1 MDQNWDKPDNQGN
14 DPDKWAIPEPKKKRG
29 GFFRSSF
36 GSALLGGALVAIV
49 GAVLLLTGAVKSSG
63 GDTTTIEQTAAA
75 PIAATSSE
83 EGAGSNGGNTVDQIY
98 KADGNGVAFIE
109 SSIPAEESSEAF
121 NPFGESESQGG
132 GTATGSGIVL
142 DSQGHILTNNHV
154 IEGADKI
161 EVKLGESDKEYTAE
175 VVGTDPASDLA
186 LLKVSAPS
194 SELTPLTLGD
204 SSKMEVGDPVV
215 AIGNPFG
222 LDRTVTSGI
231 VSALQRQIQAPN
243 GFSIDNVIQT
253 DAAINPG
260 NSGGPL
266 INDAGEVIGIN
277 SQIETGGNGAD
288 GNVGIGF
295 AIPINTAKEVISE
308 LETKGTVEHA
318 YLGITGGT
326 ITPQLAE
333 AVNLPVK
340 EGVLI
345 ASVEPGGPAAKAGL
359 KGGSTEAT
367 IGGEPV
373 TLGGDVI
380 TEADGEKIT
389 NMEQVIELVSQKK
402 VGDKMTIKYLRD
414 GKEQTA
420 TVTLGTRPAKV
431 EEASPQG

>member
-1 MDQNWDKPDNQGN
+1 MDDLPNSGM
-14 DPDKWAIPEPKKKRG
+14 DPQPQQPQPQQQPEKKK

-36 GSALLGGALVAIV
+36 GSALLGGLVVAVV
-49 GAVLLLTGAVKSSG
+49 GAVLLLTGAVKSKG
-63 GDTTTIEQTAAA
+63 GGTTTVEQTMSA
-75 PIAATSSE
+75 PIASQSG
-83 EGAGSNGGNTVDQIY
+83 EGGNEGGNTVDEIY
-98 KADGNGVAFIE
+98 KRDGDGVAFIE
-109 SSIPAEESSEAF
+109 STIPAEESSESF
-121 NPFGESESQGG
+121 NPFIEPESQGG
-132 GTATGSGIVL
+132 GTATGSGIVI
-142 DSQGHILTNNHV
+142 DDKGHILTNNHV

-161 EVKLGESDKEYTAE
+161 EVKIGESDHEYTAK

-186 LLKVSAPS
+186 LIQVEAPGN
-194 SELTPLTLGD
+194 ELDPLTLGD

-266 INDAGEVIGIN
+266 INGNGEVIGIN
-277 SQIETGGNGAD
+277 SQIETGGGND

-295 AIPINTAKEVISE
+295 AIPINTAKEVIHE
-308 LETKGTVEHA
+308 LETKGSVEHA

-326 ITPQLAE
+326 ITPELAK
-333 AVNLPVK
+333 AFNLPVK
-340 EGVLI
+340 QGVLI
-345 ASVEPGGPAAKAGL
+345 QAVEKGGPADKAGIE
-359 KGGSTEAT
+359 GGST
-367 IGGEPV
+367 PV
-373 TLGGDVI
+373 TIEGSEVTVGGDIV

-389 NMEQVIELVSQKK
+389 NMEQIIELVNEKK
-402 VGDKMTIKYLRD
+402 PGDEVTLKYMRD
-414 GKEQTA
+414 GKEKTA

-431 EEASPQG
+431 EQASPEG